1 MITTDQI
8 RAGRAMLRWSSED
21 LSKKAG
27 IGTATIKRLE
37 VQEGVPRV
45 NTKTLIAIK
54 QALEGA
60 GIEFIGDPDNSPG
73 VRLSIK

>member
-1 MITTDQI
+1 
-8 RAGRAMLRWSSED
+8 MLRWSSED

-37 VQEGVPRV
+37 VQDGVPSV

-73 VRLSIK
+73 LRLLSNSK

>member
-1 MITTDQI
+1 M
-8 RAGRAMLRWSSED
+8 RWSSED
-21 LSKKAG
+21 LSKMAG
-27 IGTATIKRLE
+27 VGTATTKRLE
-37 VQEGVPRV
+37 VQEGVPSV